1 REVEIIANT
10 GAYCMWGDSILHK
23 AVLMA
28 NGPYRV
34 DHVKVD
40 GRLVYTNNPRSGAVR
55 GFGVPQVTFAYETHM
70 NNIAE
75 ELGMDPME
83 LRLKNLLKDGDLLPC
98 GQRVENTGI
107 REALERA
114 AAASRWGE
122 KRKPSAPH
130 KRRGVGVACM
140 VYPIGICQFNN
151 PSSAFVSINQDGTA
165 TVLTGAV
172 DVGQG
177 STTVLS
183 QIAAEELGI
192 PFEAIQF
199 VSADTGV
206 TPFDTGSIAS
216 RVTFIAGN
224 AIREAAREAREA
236 LFRVAEE
243 ELGIS
248 REGLEAREGRIFLKR
263 YPERSM
269 TIQEAA
275 FKAYKRKGIVPL
287 GKGSWNPPTLQIEP
301 ETGHGK
307 PFAAYTYAAQI
318 AEVEVDV
325 ETGEVDVIQI
335 VGAHDVGRAINP
347 AFVEGQIYG
356 GIAMGVGY
364 ALTEEIKIEK
374 GVTLTD
380 NFTNYVVPTATDVPE
395 TMEAIIVEEQEPIG
409 PFGAKGLGESTLL
422 PTAPAILSAIQ
433 NATGIKLRELP
444 ATPEKIVK
452 ALKERSKQ

>member
-1 REVEIIANT
+1 
-10 GAYCMWGDSILHK
+10 
-23 AVLMA
+23 
-28 NGPYRV
+28 
-34 DHVKVD
+34 
-40 GRLVYTNNPRSGAVR
+40 
-55 GFGVPQVTFAYETHM
+55 M
-70 NNIAE
+70 NNIAA
-75 ELGMDPME
+75 ELGIDPLD

-114 AAASRWGE
+114 AEVSRWGE
-122 KRKPSAPH
+122 ERKPSALH
-130 KRRGVGVACM
+130 KRRGMGVACM
-140 VYPIGICQFNN
+140 IYPIGICQFNN

-165 TVLTGAV
+165 VVLSGAV

-192 PFEAIQF
+192 PIEAIEF
-199 VSADTGV
+199 VSADTGI

-224 AIREAAREAREA
+224 AICEAAREAKEV
-236 LFRVAEE
+236 LFQVAEE

-248 REGLEAREGRIFLKR
+248 REGLEARAGRIFLKR

-269 TIQEAA
+269 TLQEAA

-287 GKGSWNPPTLQIEP
+287 GKGSWNPPTIQVDP

-307 PFAAYTYAAQI
+307 PFSAYTYAAQI
-318 AEVEVDV
+318 ADVEVDM
-325 ETGEVDVIQI
+325 ETGEVEVIEM
-335 VGAHDVGRAINP
+335 VGANDVGTAINP
-347 AFVEGQIYG
+347 VFVEGQIYG

-364 ALTEEIKIEK
+364 ALSEEIKIDE
-374 GVTLTD
+374 GVVLTD
-380 NFTNYVVPTATDVPE
+380 NFTNYILPTALDAPE
-395 TMEAIIVEEQEPIG
+395 KMKAVIVEEKEPLG

-422 PTAPAILSAIQ
+422 PTAPAIVSAIQ
-433 NATGIKLRELP
+433 NAAGIKLREIP
-444 ATPEKIVK
+444 ATPEKILG
-452 ALKERSKQ
+452 AIKERKQKAEGSKNVNEQ